1 MLSALRLF
9 CTIDGVSPY
18 RYQAT
23 TWWSDPDGESWEATF
38 YWADVDGTAQVVGF
52 DLHGFTGEWGDEL
65 EPVDEG
71 ESIPTLSASLLR
83 QVPFGR
89 LVDQSWRESR
99 AFDEVL
105 AGVTDDPVGALLSI
119 QADLPPKGANEPQ
132 GRPTR
137 VGLSHL
143 GLVADIY
150 KRARAQ
156 RRPPTKAVQEALALS
171 YSTAAKRVGAARRL
185 GLLEPTR
192 QGSTGAIPIQSDEE
206 RSRD

>member
-150 KRARAQ
+150 KRARAAPAAHQ
-156 RRPPTKAVQEALALS
+156 GGAGGLGPQLLDGGEAGGCCSTPGPPRAHQA
-171 YSTAAKRVGAARRL
+171 
-185 GLLEPTR
+185 GLHRGHPNPE
-192 QGSTGAIPIQSDEE
+192 
-206 RSRD
+206 